1 MPIKLAY
8 SLFKKLKKDYNY
20 RTFTFY
26 FMSNNGKCKSKK
38 ITCSYSSFIKLL
50 ESVINNGYAG
60 FGNVGKMVVICS
72 ITKTVTKK
80 SSAIDKH
87 IMNTRNSFGLI
98 EDFAFV
104 EEIEGEPN
112 FVNFVTDISISQD
125 YDISFKTLEG
135 DILSFR
141 YLWDTEGYL
150 KKMQQYCNDKY
161 VGTVKVK
168 HMSEDID

>member
-1 MPIKLAY
+1 MPVKLAY

-26 FMSNNGKCKSKK
+26 FMSNDGKCKSKK

-50 ESVINNGYAG
+50 YSVIQNGYAG
-60 FGNVGKMVVICS
+60 FGNVGKMVFICS

-80 SSAIDKH
+80 SSAIDKY
-87 IMNTRNSFGLI
+87 INGKQNSFVLT

-104 EEIEGEPN
+104 EEIDGEPD
-112 FVNFVTDISISQD
+112 FVNFVTDISSSQD

-135 DILSFR
+135 DIFSCK
-141 YLWDTEGYL
+141 YIWNTEDCLEGVVNF
-150 KKMQQYCNDKY
+150 CNGKY
-161 VGTVKVK
+161 VGTMTVK
-168 HMSEDID
+168 HVSEDID